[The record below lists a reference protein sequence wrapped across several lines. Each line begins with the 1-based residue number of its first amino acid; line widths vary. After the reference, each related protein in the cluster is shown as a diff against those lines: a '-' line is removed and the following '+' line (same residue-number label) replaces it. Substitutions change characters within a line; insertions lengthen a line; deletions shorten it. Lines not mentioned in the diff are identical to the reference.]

1 MALFVDLVALSNG
14 LHGSVQMD
22 SVALFS
28 WIGWLRHHGILS
40 FTVYFNMFNLRYT
53 ILIVC
58 FVSVCLFQKHISCE
72 SLSYKDNEAF
82 YQILIFLM
90 LVSIELMTLN
100 FNQFK
105 WLRKFLSVMFD
116 IKISSNF
123 FVKIRYVEIILKTF
137 IEYKSIS
144 IIGSEIMNKNE
155 YRHQLFEEYIS
166 LVLLHISLTFFS
178 FL

>member
-1 MALFVDLVALSNG
+1 MCIGHKEVFMNELCTKILDY
-14 LHGSVQMD
+14 
-22 SVALFS
+22 LFS
-28 WIGWLRHHGILS
+28 KSIFKLSFFLIYFS
-40 FTVYFNMFNLRYT
+40 FTVYFNMFNLKYT

-72 SLSYKDNEAF
+72 SLSYKDNEEF

>member
-1 MALFVDLVALSNG
+1 
-14 LHGSVQMD
+14 
-22 SVALFS
+22 
-28 WIGWLRHHGILS
+28 
-40 FTVYFNMFNLRYT
+40 MFNLRYT

-58 FVSVCLFQKHISCE
+58 FVSVCLIQKHISYE
-72 SLSYKDNEAF
+72 SLSYKDNEEF

-90 LVSIELMTLN
+90 LVSIGLMTLN

-123 FVKIRYVEIILKTF
+123 FVKIRYVEIILKTL

>member
-1 MALFVDLVALSNG
+1 MNELCTKILDY
-14 LHGSVQMD
+14 
-22 SVALFS
+22 LFS
-28 WIGWLRHHGILS
+28 KSIFKLSFFLIYFS
-40 FTVYFNMFNLRYT
+40 FTVYLNMFNLRYT

-58 FVSVCLFQKHISCE
+58 FVSLCLFQKHISNE
-72 SLSYKDNEAF
+72 SLSYKDNEEF

-90 LVSIELMTLN
+90 LGSIELLTLN

>member
-1 MALFVDLVALSNG
+1 MNELCNKIFDY
-14 LHGSVQMD
+14 
-22 SVALFS
+22 LFS
-28 WIGWLRHHGILS
+28 KSIFKLSYFLIYFS

-53 ILIVC
+53 ILIFC
-58 FVSVCLFQKHISCE
+58 FVVIYLFQKLISCE
-72 SLSYKDNEAF
+72 SLSYKENEEI
-82 YQILIFLM
+82 YQILIILM
-90 LVSIELMTLN
+90 LGSIELMTLN

-105 WLRKFLSVMFD
+105 WLRNFLSVMFD
-116 IKISSNF
+116 IKISSDF

-144 IIGSEIMNKNE
+144 IIGSEILNKNE
-155 YRHQLFEEYIS
+155 YRHQLFEEYLS

>member
-1 MALFVDLVALSNG
+1 MIELCTKILDY
-14 LHGSVQMD
+14 
-22 SVALFS
+22 LFS
-28 WIGWLRHHGILS
+28 KSIFKLSFFLIYFS

-58 FVSVCLFQKHISCE
+58 FVSLCLFQKHISNE
-72 SLSYKDNEAF
+72 SLSYKDNEEF

-90 LVSIELMTLN
+90 LGSIELLTLN

-105 WLRKFLSVMFD
+105 WLRKFLLVMFD

-123 FVKIRYVEIILKTF
+123 FVKIRYVEIILKTL

>member
-1 MALFVDLVALSNG
+1 
-14 LHGSVQMD
+14 
-22 SVALFS
+22 
-28 WIGWLRHHGILS
+28 
-40 FTVYFNMFNLRYT
+40 
-53 ILIVC
+53 
-58 FVSVCLFQKHISCE
+58 
-72 SLSYKDNEAF
+72 
-82 YQILIFLM
+82 M
-90 LVSIELMTLN
+90 LVSIGLMTLN

-123 FVKIRYVEIILKTF
+123 FVKIRYVEIILKTL